1 MDKLLVP
8 GLVFLV
14 RVGELQA
21 WLYNSSMKN
30 MSINRVALA
39 LGSNLGDRKAFFDF
53 ALKRLAEEGLKEL
66 KCAEVL
72 ESEPM
77 DCPEGSSTYLNTA
90 LTGEWS
96 GSAQELLQ
104 VCLKI
109 EHEAG
114 RRRTGLINESRF
126 LDIDVLLF
134 EDETYKL
141 SDLIVP
147 HPRMCERD
155 FVLGP
160 LAELAPNWSIPGKNK
175 TVKQCLEELR

>member
-1 MDKLLVP
+1 
-8 GLVFLV
+8 
-14 RVGELQA
+14 
-21 WLYNSSMKN
+21 MKK
-30 MSINRVALA
+30 VALA

-53 ALKRLAEEGLKEL
+53 AIKRLYEEGLEDI
-66 KCAEVL
+66 KCAEAV

-77 DCPEGSSTYLNTA
+77 DCPEGSLRYLNSALTAKWHGTA
-90 LTGEWS
+90 L
-96 GSAQELLQ
+96 ELLR

-134 EDETYKL
+134 ADECYSL
-141 SDLIVP
+141 PELNVP
-147 HPRMCERD
+147 HPRMCLRD

-160 LAELAPNWSIPGKNK
+160 LEQLEPDWQIPGEGKS
-175 TVKQCLEELR
+175 VAEALESLR